1 MNMAWRYTTLLDLLD
16 HWQTMI
22 AGMTAL
28 VAAIITVRVT
38 LAVEQRKVDR
48 ELDGLRKSLA
58 VELRQLIPSALAA
71 YTSLT
76 NLGRKTDGP
85 ITTGMVQASSV
96 IRTPLVYNS
105 NVYRIGSLERDAMDV
120 LTIYGLIETARE
132 NVRLIGKSQAPD
144 DVSPAVVLQAA
155 AIFLEACNYASIV
168 LPKLRTGVAAHDDR
182 DAELIETIRAAVSG
196 LSP

>member
-76 NLGRKTDGP
+76 NLGRTTDGP

-105 NVYRIGSLERDAMDV
+105 NVWRIY
-120 LTIYGLIETARE
+120 T
-132 NVRLIGKSQAPD
+132 
-144 DVSPAVVLQAA
+144 LQT
-155 AIFLEACNYASIV
+155 
-168 LPKLRTGVAAHDDR
+168 R
-182 DAELIETIRAAVSG
+182 
-196 LSP
+196 